1 MKKMTR
7 RALSLLL
14 TAAMACSLLSASVM
28 AAPGAGD
35 SFETVAKD
43 ANLALGMSGT
53 ASAAAAGRSVELS
66 APLPEE
72 YDAAAGPVMLLVKA
86 QDGSESALRFIRAEK
101 SGENA
106 VATVQQNGAARFAYA
121 AAQLPLDQGGI
132 EDFTVDYN
140 AAKQTISY
148 SGELAITSDLA
159 ILCYEGHTETERLA
173 GLRFTCYLDD
183 ALIRT
188 LTSVDGDDIRLTGAT
203 FNGVPVFTLNDA
215 GVDAESGAW
224 AEYRLS
230 DEALEAFKSF
240 TGSATE
246 FVSALHGRM
255 TMTCSGQVDRD
266 RLRSALNADSELWS
280 YARMEI
286 SYTGGAVPR
295 IGAKYVVVPS
305 AMGVSKIRIDSGSSS
320 SGSTSDSVTITIKD
334 GAHTETK
341 ITTPDGKEHSGSGAV
356 TVKPGDKI
364 IVRTQDT
371 AANERI
377 RTVRVTDASGATV
390 PVTEEDSG
398 AYSFIVPH
406 SRSVSVTP
414 VVTSAVYDPDETGV
428 SAMLE
433 TEQHNAFMQGYTDGS
448 FRPGRN
454 ISRAEVAVI
463 FSRLL
468 KDHPAKVVD
477 PHYEDVP
484 ENAWYKDAVDE
495 LSTLG
500 VIRGVGDGT
509 NFAPNAPI
517 TRAQFVAMAVR
528 FTDATVAGRTFSD
541 VPAGYWAEAY
551 IRTAAYYGWV
561 TGFEDGTFGPT
572 RNITR
577 AQAAAIF
584 NRMLC
589 RLADANAI
597 DAGAFRT
604 FTDVNSGYWA
614 WYDIA
619 EATYTHGFTMSADKT
634 QETWK

>member
-43 ANLALGMSGT
+43 ANLALGTSGT

-295 IGAKYVVVPS
+295 IGAKYIVVPA
-305 AMGVSKIRIDSGSSS
+305 AMGGGRISFADGSSDGPS
-320 SGSTSDSVTITIKD
+320 GGSTPAPLIAIRD
-334 GAHTETK
+334 GAHTVTT
-341 ITTPDGKEHSGSGAV
+341 ITTPDGKEHSGSVSVTPGKTV
-356 TVKPGDKI
+356 TV
-364 IVRTQDT
+364 RTKDT
-371 AANERI
+371 DPAERI
-377 RTVRVTDASGATV
+377 RTIRVTDAAGKTV
-390 PVTEEDSG
+390 PVTELESG
-398 AYSFIVPH
+398 VYTFVVPS
-406 SRSVSVTP
+406 SRTLSISP
-414 VVTSAVYDPDETGV
+414 VVASAVFDPDETGV
-428 SAMLE
+428 SAVLE
-433 TEQHNAFMQGYTDGS
+433 TAKHNAFMQGYTDGS